1 MNEKRIGAL
10 QVALGAT
17 CWSFAGVFCKYL
29 PWSAWTIIGMRSL
42 VCALALRLTRK
53 SWKVKITRGTLLGA
67 IGVSVTGM
75 LFLLSTKLT
84 TAANAIVL
92 QYAVPVFVILF
103 CWIAFHQKP
112 TRADVITTICVL
124 IGVVLCS
131 LSGVLSGGGRLLGDL
146 LAIASSVTYTLVFV
160 SARFPDSSAQDYVY
174 LGALMCAPLSLCAFF
189 DPNMTL
195 QIPHLL
201 AITAMGACLAIGYY
215 LVSRSLNRVD
225 PITSALLANLEPVLN
240 PVWTYL
246 FLGENPGVLTIIGA
260 CIVIFSV
267 TAYSI
272 LGLRNRKPV

>member
-1 MNEKRIGAL
+1 M
-10 QVALGAT
+10 
-17 CWSFAGVFCKYL
+17 FCKYL

-67 IGVSVTGM
+67 IGMSVTGM
-75 LFLLSTKLT
+75 LFLMATKLT

-160 SARFPDSSAQDYVY
+160 SARFPDSNAQDYVY
-174 LGALMCAPLSLCAFF
+174 LGALMTVPFSLCAFF

-195 QIPHLL
+195 EIPHLL
-201 AITAMGACLAIGYY
+201 AITAMGLCLAGGYY
-215 LVSRSLNRVD
+215 FVSGSLSRVD

-246 FLGENPGVLTIIGA
+246 FLGENPGVFTVIGA
-260 CIVIFSV
+260 CVVILSV

-272 LGLRNRKPV
+272 FGLKQGKTA